1 MLEKIWV
8 GSQHSMGPYLLL
20 NYEGIDVMK
29 DAK

>member
-1 MLEKIWV
+1 V